1 MDSFTLLSNRGIHM
15 NMAAWSHPLPE
26 TRAVRADDTQCVLDL
41 VHLSRQ
47 TLGDRALEMEL
58 LELFERQAT
67 SALSRLTGLG
77 AAGGV
82 AGADVAHMLKG
93 SARAV
98 GAFGV
103 ARTAGDLEE
112 VLRTGGSPTR
122 QQDAL
127 ARSIGEARETIA
139 ALLA

>member
-1 MDSFTLLSNRGIHM
+1 M
-15 NMAAWSHPLPE
+15 NMMAWVQPLPE
-26 TRAVRADDTQCVLDL
+26 SGAVRADDTQCVLDL

-47 TLGDRALEMEL
+47 TLGDRALETEL

-67 SALSRLTGLG
+67 GALARLTGP
-77 AAGGV
+77 AAASGS
-82 AGADVAHMLKG
+82 AGADIAHMLKG

-103 ARTAGDLEE
+103 ARAAGDLEE
-112 VLRTGGSPTR
+112 ALRMGGSSANLL
-122 QQDAL
+122 DVL
-127 ARSIGEARETIA
+127 ARSVADARKTVA

>member
-1 MDSFTLLSNRGIHM
+1 M
-15 NMAAWSHPLPE
+15 NMVAWSQPLPE
-26 TRAVRADDTQCVLDL
+26 TGAVRADDTQCVLDL

-47 TLGDRALEMEL
+47 TLGDRALETEL
-58 LELFERQAT
+58 LELFDRQAT
-67 SALSRLTGLG
+67 SALARLTGP
-77 AAGGV
+77 AAACGT
-82 AGADVAHMLKG
+82 AGADIAHMLKG

-112 VLRTGGSPTR
+112 ALRIGGSPAR

-127 ARSIGEARETIA
+127 ARSVAEARETVA